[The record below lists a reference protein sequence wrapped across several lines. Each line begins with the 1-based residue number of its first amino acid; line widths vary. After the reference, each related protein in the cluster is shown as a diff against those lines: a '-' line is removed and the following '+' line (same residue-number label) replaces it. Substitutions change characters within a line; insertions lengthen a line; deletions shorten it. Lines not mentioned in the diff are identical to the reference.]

1 MAWGKLAEKQDKG
14 ISEHI
19 EPFFFFLEHRHLLD
33 TISGST
39 ARQGDLLAWSTVY
52 TTFFH

>member
-19 EPFFFFLEHRHLLD
+19 EPFLFFWYTQTSARDRLRKHCTASGFVGLEQSL
-33 TISGST
+33 
-39 ARQGDLLAWSTVY
+39 Y
-52 TTFFH
+52 